1 MSGTNPD
8 RPEERTTREDSGTIG
23 RRSPRTGT
31 EPVTAQSPLGLRLLL
46 SAVFVPVFAA
56 ATAYF
61 AVWAAD
67 SGPGD
72 SPGSGPLT
80 TVAAVCGVLTLLAA
94 LDLTV
99 VARRLRRERG
109 PTTTSRRAARHAR
122 RGGPGAA

>member
-1 MSGTNPD
+1 MSGTNPG
-8 RPEERTTREDSGTIG
+8 RHEERATRRDSGTIG

-46 SAVFVPVFAA
+46 SGVFVPVFAA

-72 SPGSGPLT
+72 SPGPGPLT
-80 TVAAVCGVLTLLAA
+80 AIAVVCGVLA
-94 LDLTV
+94 LFAMVDLVV

-109 PTTTSRRAARHAR
+109 TASTTR
-122 RGGPGAA
+122 